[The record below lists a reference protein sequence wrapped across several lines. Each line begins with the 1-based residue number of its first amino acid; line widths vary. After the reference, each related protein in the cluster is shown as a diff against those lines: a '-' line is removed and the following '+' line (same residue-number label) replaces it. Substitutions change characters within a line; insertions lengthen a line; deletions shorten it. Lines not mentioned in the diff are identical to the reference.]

1 MTPQQEERQE
11 ERYRVFMAISRE
23 RAYQAKKWGTTG
35 HTVGEWLL
43 ILESELAEAKQGWV
57 KKNGDGEALAEILQ
71 VAAVAVACLEA
82 HGVVERQE
90 STAWKRG

>member
-23 RAYQAKKWGTTG
+23 RASQDKEWGTTG

-57 KKNGDGEALAEILQ
+57 KGHGDGEALAEILQ
-71 VAAVAVACLEA
+71 MASVAVACLEA
-82 HGVVERQE
+82 HGIVERE
-90 STAWKRG
+90 EPTP

>member
-1 MTPQQEERQE
+1 MTTPEHARQKV
-11 ERYRVFMAISRE
+11 YVAIARE
-23 RAYQAKKWGTTG
+23 RAYQGRQWGNTW

-43 ILESELAEAKQGWV
+43 ILESELTEAKQGWV
-57 KKNGDGEALAEILQ
+57 KGHGNCEALLEILQ

-90 STAWKRG
+90 LTI

>member
-1 MTPQQEERQE
+1 MTTPEHARQKV
-11 ERYRVFMAISRE
+11 YVAISRE
-23 RAYQAKKWGTTG
+23 RAYQDRTWGTTG

-57 KKNGDGEALAEILQ
+57 KGHGNGEALSEILQ

-82 HGVVERQE
+82 HGIVERQE
-90 STAWKRG
+90 LAL